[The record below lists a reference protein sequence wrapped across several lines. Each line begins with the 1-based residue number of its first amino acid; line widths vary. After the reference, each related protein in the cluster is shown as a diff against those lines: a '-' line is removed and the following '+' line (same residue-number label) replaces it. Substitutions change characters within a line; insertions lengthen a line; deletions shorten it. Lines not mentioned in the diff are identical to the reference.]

1 MKWAKF
7 LYLSVLMSFFACTS
21 SEEDSNRAKT
31 IQLDKIPIQENKLL
45 IDRAILLGSDS
56 LDLLG
61 SELRAEFSDHGFF
74 VSNYNGPKA
83 IHHFSMEGEHLGR
96 IVEVGEA
103 PGQVLRFEEFRIHE
117 DTLIVN
123 TGKGDHIDLNFFH
136 IPDHRLVKTIE
147 TEVSAFSFYPNED
160 GSFWLYSGLNKAV
173 GDYRLQRIDQKGEII
188 EKRLF
193 NNFSDA
199 LIPFTEKSFFDGGER
214 LLFREPLFPEIYEVQ
229 GDSLKLVYKMDFG
242 TYSIPDEIW
251 EIEDPFKLFE
261 QLNKNGFAD
270 SYSIFEN
277 EKFFLVDIVLQR
289 ERDYRKELLII
300 DRLSG
305 DNRKIEITQ
314 DQFPEYYSPFA
325 LDGNHVLFITY
336 APALIR
342 RLDELNA
349 TEKVLEQ
356 LKVLE
361 EDSNP
366 VILYGRLEK

>member
-1 MKWAKF
+1 MGF
-7 LYLSVLMSFFACTS
+7 LACTS
-21 SEEDSNRAKT
+21 SEEDINQVKT

-56 LDLLG
+56 LELLG
-61 SELRAEFSDHGFF
+61 SELRTVFSKHGFF

-103 PGQVLRFEEFRIHE
+103 PGQILRFEEFRVHG

-123 TGKGDHIDLNFFH
+123 TGKGDHIDLNFFY
-136 IPDHRLVKTIE
+136 IPGHSLVKTIE
-147 TEVSAFSFYPNED
+147 TEASAFSFYPKED
-160 GSFWLYSGLNKAV
+160 GSFWLYSGLNEAV
-173 GDYRLQRIDQKGEII
+173 GDYRLQRVDQKGKIV

-193 NNFSDA
+193 NDFSDA
-199 LIPFTEKSFFDGGER
+199 LIPFTEKSFFDGGGR
-214 LLFREPLFPEIYEVQ
+214 LLFREPLFPEIYEVKN
-229 GDSLKLVYKMDFG
+229 DTLNLAYRMDFG

-277 EKFFLVDIVLQR
+277 EKYFLVDIVLQR
-289 ERDYRKELLII
+289 ERDYRKELLIF
-300 DRLSG
+300 DRVSG
-305 DNRKIEITQ
+305 ESRKIEITQ

-325 LDGNHVLFITY
+325 LVGSHVLFIAY
-336 APALIR
+336 APSLIQ
-342 RLDELNA
+342 RLDELNM
-349 TEKVLEQ
+349 TEEVREQ
-356 LKVLE
+356 LRVLK